1 MADDKKN
8 PKEASNI
15 FHSIMK
21 ASVSKPKKAM
31 PEKGSSEQLSEKL
44 KEDLLK
50 SIRGNK
56 DEVYIENDYIV
67 VKIPANENFAT
78 AKSILIPLVN
88 ASMVSHHANRAAVK
102 ITDGKNGEI
111 LSWGF

>member
-15 FHSIMK
+15 FYSIMK
-21 ASVSKPKKAM
+21 VSVSKPKKAIA
-31 PEKGSSEQLSEKL
+31 EQGSSAQLSANL

-50 SIRGNK
+50 STRGNR
-56 DEVYIENDYIV
+56 DEVYLENDYIV
-67 VKIPANENFAT
+67 VKIPANENFT
-78 AKSILIPLVN
+78 IAKSILIPLVN

-102 ITDGKNGEI
+102 ITDGKNVEI